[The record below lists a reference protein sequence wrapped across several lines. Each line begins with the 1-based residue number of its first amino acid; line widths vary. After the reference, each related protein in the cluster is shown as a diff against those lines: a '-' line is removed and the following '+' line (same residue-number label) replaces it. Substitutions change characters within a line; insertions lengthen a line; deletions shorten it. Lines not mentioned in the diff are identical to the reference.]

1 MKYKYNIKNLDCA
14 NCAKKIEETLNKDKN
29 IKSASVNF
37 AKQTVTVETNIS
49 DPFNYV
55 KDIVE
60 KIEPDAILSKEEIK
74 ETKNKDIYRILLG
87 AFLGI
92 LGIIIKAPK
101 YLSMILILL
110 AYIILLYRTL
120 TTAIKQLRNKTINE
134 NFLVTISTI
143 GAYLLG
149 ETHEG
154 LMVIFLYEIGKM
166 LESKAVN
173 KSRNSVA
180 ELMNIKEETS
190 NLKDNNKIKV
200 VPTTEIKVGDIIVVK
215 EGERV
220 PLDGIVVKGETML
233 DTSAL
238 TGESLPVSV
247 STGDNVLS
255 GSINKGGILEIKV
268 SSIYKDS
275 TVNKILELVENA
287 TERKTKVE
295 TIVSKYSSKYT
306 IGVIIIAILTA
317 LFLPLFTNMTYTESI
332 YKGLTILVISCPCAI
347 AISIPL
353 SYFSGIGAA
362 SKEGILIKGSNYLD
376 SIKDIKEIVFDKT
389 GTITTG
395 EFYISK
401 INIHDKKYTEDQIMK
416 IFAGGESL
424 SNHPIAKSVLKNYTK
439 EINHEDI
446 KDYKEVSGKGI
457 EFTYKKDKVRIG
469 NAKFC
474 KNKEENSNIYLM
486 INNSIVADLEIKD
499 EIKKDVVNTMQELKK
514 MNINIHMFTGD
525 TKEKATEI
533 AQQVGIDNIN
543 YSMLPSDKYTYL
555 EEIIKKKTEK
565 SIVSFVGDGIND
577 APVLKLSDLGIS
589 MGSLG
594 TDSAIEASDVVIMND
609 NLEKIVTAIN
619 ISKKTNKII
628 KENLIFALGVKLLV
642 LVLTLIGLSTMLEA
656 VFADVGVTVLCILNT
671 LRLLKN
677 NNSCNIRKSN
687 I

>member
-1 MKYKYNIKNLDCA
+1 MKYKYNIKDLDCA

-29 IKSASVNF
+29 IKSASINF

-55 KDIVE
+55 KEIVE

-87 AFLGI
+87 AFLGV

-120 TTAIKQLRNKTINE
+120 TTAIKQLKNKTINE

-180 ELMNIKEETS
+180 ELMNIKEEIS

-238 TGESLPVSV
+238 TGESLPISV
-247 STGDNVLS
+247 SIGDKVLS
-255 GSINKGGILEIKV
+255 GSINKGGVLEIKV

-317 LFLPLFTNMTYTESI
+317 LFLPLFTNMTYTDSI

-401 INIHDKKYTEDQIMK
+401 INIHDKKYTEDQIME

-486 INNSIVADLEIKD
+486 INNSLVADLEIKD
-499 EIKKDVVNTMQELKK
+499 EIKKDVVNTIQKLKN

-671 LRLLKN
+671 LRLLK
-677 NNSCNIRKSN
+677 K
-687 I
+687 

>member
-1 MKYKYNIKNLDCA
+1 MKYKYNIKDLDCA

-29 IKSASVNF
+29 IKSASINF
-37 AKQTVTVETNIS
+37 AKQTVIVETNIS
-49 DPFNYV
+49 EPFNYV

-87 AFLGI
+87 AFLGV
-92 LGIIIKAPK
+92 LGIIIKTPK

-120 TTAIKQLRNKTINE
+120 TTAIKQLKNKTINE

-317 LFLPLFTNMTYTESI
+317 LFLPLFTNMTYTDSI

-401 INIHDKKYTEDQIMK
+401 INIHDKKYTEDQIME

-499 EIKKDVVNTMQELKK
+499 EIKKDVVNTMQELKN

-533 AQQVGIDNIN
+533 AQQVGIYNIN

-671 LRLLKN
+671 LRLLK
-677 NNSCNIRKSN
+677 K
-687 I
+687 

>member
-1 MKYKYNIKNLDCA
+1 MKYKYNIKHLDCA

-29 IKSASVNF
+29 IKSASINF

-92 LGIIIKAPK
+92 LGIIIKTPK

-120 TTAIKQLRNKTINE
+120 TTAIKQLKNKTINE

-180 ELMNIKEETS
+180 ELMNIKEEIS

-268 SSIYKDS
+268 SSLYKDS

-317 LFLPLFTNMTYTESI
+317 LFLPLFTNMTYTDSI

-401 INIHDKKYTEDQIMK
+401 INIHDKKYTEDQIME

-474 KNKEENSNIYLM
+474 KVKEENSNIYLM
-486 INNSIVADLEIKD
+486 INNSLVADLEIKD

-565 SIVSFVGDGIND
+565 TIVSFVGDGIND

-642 LVLTLIGLSTMLEA
+642 LVLTLIGISTMLEA

-671 LRLLKN
+671 LRLLK
-677 NNSCNIRKSN
+677 K
-687 I
+687 

>member
-87 AFLGI
+87 AFLGV
-92 LGIIIKAPK
+92 LGIIIKTPK

-120 TTAIKQLRNKTINE
+120 TTAIKQLKNKTINE

-154 LMVIFLYEIGKM
+154 LMVILLYEIGKM

-317 LFLPLFTNMTYTESI
+317 LFLPLFTNMTYTDSI

-401 INIHDKKYTEDQIMK
+401 INIHDKKYTEDQIME

-474 KNKEENSNIYLM
+474 KVKEENSNIYLM

-499 EIKKDVVNTMQELKK
+499 EIKKDVVNTIQKLKN

-671 LRLLKN
+671 LRLLK
-677 NNSCNIRKSN
+677 K
-687 I
+687 

>member
-60 KIEPDAILSKEEIK
+60 NIEPDAILSKEEIK

-92 LGIIIKAPK
+92 LGIIIKNPK

-120 TTAIKQLRNKTINE
+120 TTAIKQLKNKTINE

-166 LESKAVN
+166 LESKAIN

-317 LFLPLFTNMTYTESI
+317 LFLPLFTNMTYTDSI

-401 INIHDKKYTEDQIMK
+401 INIHDKKYTEDQIME

-474 KNKEENSNIYLM
+474 KVKEENSNIYLM

-671 LRLLKN
+671 LRLLK
-677 NNSCNIRKSN
+677 K
-687 I
+687 

>member
-1 MKYKYNIKNLDCA
+1 MKYKYNIKDLDCA

-60 KIEPDAILSKEEIK
+60 KIEPDVILSKEEIK
-74 ETKNKDIYRILLG
+74 KTKNKDIYRILLG

-92 LGIIIKAPK
+92 LGIIIKNPK

-120 TTAIKQLRNKTINE
+120 TTAIKQLKNKTINE

-306 IGVIIIAILTA
+306 IGVMIIAILTA
-317 LFLPLFTNMTYTESI
+317 LFLPLFTNMTYTDSI

-401 INIHDKKYTEDQIMK
+401 INIHDKKYTEDQIME

-474 KNKEENSNIYLM
+474 KVKEENSNIYLM

-499 EIKKDVVNTMQELKK
+499 EIKKDVVNTIQKLKN

-533 AQQVGIDNIN
+533 AKQVGIDNIN

-642 LVLTLIGLSTMLEA
+642 LVLTLIGISTMLEA

-671 LRLLKN
+671 LRLLK
-677 NNSCNIRKSN
+677 K
-687 I
+687 

>member
-87 AFLGI
+87 AFLGV
-92 LGIIIKAPK
+92 LGIIIKTPK

-317 LFLPLFTNMTYTESI
+317 LFLPLFTNMTYTDSI

-401 INIHDKKYTEDQIMK
+401 INIHDKKYTEDQIME

-499 EIKKDVVNTMQELKK
+499 EIKKDVVNTMQELKN

>member
-1 MKYKYNIKNLDCA
+1 MKYKYNIKDLNCA

-29 IKSASVNF
+29 IKSASINF

-92 LGIIIKAPK
+92 LGIIIKTPK

-120 TTAIKQLRNKTINE
+120 TTAIKQLKNKTINE

-238 TGESLPVSV
+238 TGESLPISV
-247 STGDNVLS
+247 SIGDKVLS
-255 GSINKGGILEIKV
+255 GSINKGGVLEIKV
-268 SSIYKDS
+268 SSLYKDS

-317 LFLPLFTNMTYTESI
+317 LFLPLFTNMTYTDSI

-401 INIHDKKYTEDQIMK
+401 INIHDKKYTEDQIME

-499 EIKKDVVNTMQELKK
+499 EIKKDVVNTIQKLKN

-642 LVLTLIGLSTMLEA
+642 LVLTLIGISTMLEA

-671 LRLLKN
+671 LRLLK
-677 NNSCNIRKSN
+677 KQ
-687 I
+687 

>member
-1 MKYKYNIKNLDCA
+1 MKYKYNIKDLDCA

-29 IKSASVNF
+29 IKSASINF
-37 AKQTVTVETNIS
+37 AKQTVTVEANIS

-87 AFLGI
+87 ACLGI
-92 LGIIIKAPK
+92 LGIIIKTPK

-120 TTAIKQLRNKTINE
+120 TTAIKQLKNKTINE

-238 TGESLPVSV
+238 TGESLPISV
-247 STGDNVLS
+247 SIGDKVLS

-268 SSIYKDS
+268 SSMYKDS

-306 IGVIIIAILTA
+306 IGVMIIAILTA
-317 LFLPLFTNMTYTESI
+317 LFLPLFTNMTYTDSI

-401 INIHDKKYTEDQIMK
+401 INIHDKKYTEDQIME

-446 KDYKEVSGKGI
+446 KNYKEVSGKGI
-457 EFTYKKDKVRIG
+457 E
-469 NAKFC
+469 
-474 KNKEENSNIYLM
+474 L
-486 INNSIVADLEIKD
+486 NNSIVADLEIKD
-499 EIKKDVVNTMQELKK
+499 EIKKDTIKTIQKLKN

-671 LRLLKN
+671 LRLLK
-677 NNSCNIRKSN
+677 K
-687 I
+687 

>member
-1 MKYKYNIKNLDCA
+1 MKYKYNIKDLDCA

-29 IKSASVNF
+29 IKSASINF

-55 KDIVE
+55 KEIVE

-87 AFLGI
+87 AFLGV

-120 TTAIKQLRNKTINE
+120 TTAIKQLKNKTINE

-180 ELMNIKEETS
+180 ELMNIKEEIS

-317 LFLPLFTNMTYTESI
+317 LFLPLFTNMTYTDSI

-376 SIKDIKEIVFDKT
+376 SIKDINEIVFDKT

-401 INIHDKKYTEDQIMK
+401 INIHDKKYTEDQIME

-555 EEIIKKKTEK
+555 EKIIKKKTEK

-671 LRLLKN
+671 LRLLK
-677 NNSCNIRKSN
+677 K
-687 I
+687 

>member
-1 MKYKYNIKNLDCA
+1 MKYKYNIKDLDCA

-29 IKSASVNF
+29 IKSASINF
-37 AKQTVTVETNIS
+37 AKQTVIVETNIS
-49 DPFNYV
+49 EPFNYV

-92 LGIIIKAPK
+92 LGIIIKNPK

-120 TTAIKQLRNKTINE
+120 TTAIKQLKNKTINE

-317 LFLPLFTNMTYTESI
+317 LFLPLFTNMTYTDSI

-401 INIHDKKYTEDQIMK
+401 INIHDKKYTEDQIME

-499 EIKKDVVNTMQELKK
+499 EIKKDAIKTIQKLKN

-671 LRLLKN
+671 LRLLK
-677 NNSCNIRKSN
+677 K
-687 I
+687 

>member
-1 MKYKYNIKNLDCA
+1 MKYKYNIKDLDCA

-29 IKSASVNF
+29 IKSASINF

-92 LGIIIKAPK
+92 LGIIIKTPK

-120 TTAIKQLRNKTINE
+120 TTAIKQLKNKTINE

-154 LMVIFLYEIGKM
+154 LRVIFSYEIGKM

-180 ELMNIKEETS
+180 ELMNIKEEIS

-268 SSIYKDS
+268 SSLYKDS

-287 TERKTKVE
+287 TEIKTKVE

-317 LFLPLFTNMTYTESI
+317 LFLSLFTNMTYTDSI

-353 SYFSGIGAA
+353 SYFSGIGVA

-401 INIHDKKYTEDQIMK
+401 INIHDKKYTEDQIME

-486 INNSIVADLEIKD
+486 INNSLVADLEIKD
-499 EIKKDVVNTMQELKK
+499 EIKKDAIKTIQKLKN

-533 AQQVGIDNIN
+533 ATQVGIDNIN
-543 YSMLPSDKYTYL
+543 YSMLPSDKYTCL
-555 EEIIKKKTEK
+555 EKIIKKKTEK
-565 SIVSFVGDGIND
+565 TIVSFVGDGIND

-628 KENLIFALGVKLLV
+628 KENLIFALGIKLLV
-642 LVLTLIGLSTMLEA
+642 LVLTLIGISTMLEA

-671 LRLLKN
+671 LRLLK
-677 NNSCNIRKSN
+677 K
-687 I
+687 

>member
-1 MKYKYNIKNLDCA
+1 MKYKYNIKDLDCA

-29 IKSASVNF
+29 IKSASINF
-37 AKQTVTVETNIS
+37 AKQTVIVETNIS

-87 AFLGI
+87 AFLGV
-92 LGIIIKAPK
+92 LGIIIKTPK

-180 ELMNIKEETS
+180 ELMNIKEEIS

-220 PLDGIVVKGETML
+220 PLDGIVVKGKTML

-247 STGDNVLS
+247 SIGDKVLS
-255 GSINKGGILEIKV
+255 GSINKGGVLEIKV

-317 LFLPLFTNMTYTESI
+317 LFLPLFTNMTYTDSI

-401 INIHDKKYTEDQIMK
+401 INIHDKKYTEDQIME

-486 INNSIVADLEIKD
+486 INNSLVADLEIKD

-671 LRLLKN
+671 LRLLK
-677 NNSCNIRKSN
+677 K
-687 I
+687 

>member
-1 MKYKYNIKNLDCA
+1 MKYKYNIKDLDCA

-37 AKQTVTVETNIS
+37 AKQTVIVETNIS

-60 KIEPDAILSKEEIK
+60 NIEPDAILSKEEIK

-87 AFLGI
+87 AFLGV
-92 LGIIIKAPK
+92 LGIIIKTPK

-154 LMVIFLYEIGKM
+154 LMVIFLYEIGKI

-180 ELMNIKEETS
+180 ELMNIKEEIS

-220 PLDGIVVKGETML
+220 PLDGIVVKGKTML

-247 STGDNVLS
+247 SIGDKVLS
-255 GSINKGGILEIKV
+255 GSINKGGVLEIKV

-317 LFLPLFTNMTYTESI
+317 LFLPLFTNMTYTDSI

-401 INIHDKKYTEDQIMK
+401 INIHDKKYTEDQIME

-486 INNSIVADLEIKD
+486 INNSLVADLEIKD

-671 LRLLKN
+671 LRLLK
-677 NNSCNIRKSN
+677 K
-687 I
+687 

>member
-92 LGIIIKAPK
+92 LGIIIKNPK

-120 TTAIKQLRNKTINE
+120 TTAIKQLKNKTINE

-317 LFLPLFTNMTYTESI
+317 LFLPLFTNMTYTDSI

-401 INIHDKKYTEDQIMK
+401 INIHDKKYTEDQIME

-474 KNKEENSNIYLM
+474 KVKEENSNIYLM

>member
-60 KIEPDAILSKEEIK
+60 NIEPDAILSKEEIK

-92 LGIIIKAPK
+92 LGIIIKNPK

-120 TTAIKQLRNKTINE
+120 TTAIKQLKNKTINE

-238 TGESLPVSV
+238 TGESLPISV
-247 STGDNVLS
+247 SIGDKVLS
-255 GSINKGGILEIKV
+255 GSINKGGVLEIKV
-268 SSIYKDS
+268 SSLYKDS

-317 LFLPLFTNMTYTESI
+317 LFLPLFTNMTYTDSI

-401 INIHDKKYTEDQIMK
+401 INIRDKKYTEDQIME

-424 SNHPIAKSVLKNYTK
+424 SNHPIAKSALKNYTK

-671 LRLLKN
+671 LRLLK
-677 NNSCNIRKSN
+677 K
-687 I
+687 

>member
-87 AFLGI
+87 AFLGV
-92 LGIIIKAPK
+92 LGIIIKTPK

-317 LFLPLFTNMTYTESI
+317 LFLPLFTNMTYTDSI

-401 INIHDKKYTEDQIMK
+401 INIHDKKYTEDQIME
-416 IFAGGESL
+416 IFACGESL

-474 KNKEENSNIYLM
+474 KVKEENSNIYLM

>member
-1 MKYKYNIKNLDCA
+1 MKYKYNIKDLDCA

-60 KIEPDAILSKEEIK
+60 KIEPDVILSKEEIK
-74 ETKNKDIYRILLG
+74 KTKNKDIYRILLG

-92 LGIIIKAPK
+92 LGIIIKNPK

-120 TTAIKQLRNKTINE
+120 TTAIKQLKNKTINE

-255 GSINKGGILEIKV
+255 GSINKVGILEIKV

-317 LFLPLFTNMTYTESI
+317 LFLPLFTNMTYTDSI

-401 INIHDKKYTEDQIMK
+401 INIHDKKYTEEQIME

-609 NLEKIVTAIN
+609 NLEKIVTAIK

-671 LRLLKN
+671 LRLLK
-677 NNSCNIRKSN
+677 K
-687 I
+687 

>member
-1 MKYKYNIKNLDCA
+1 MKYKYNIKDLNCA

-29 IKSASVNF
+29 IKSASINF

-92 LGIIIKAPK
+92 LGIIIKTPK

-120 TTAIKQLRNKTINE
+120 TTAIKQLKNKTINE

-317 LFLPLFTNMTYTESI
+317 LFLPLFTNMTYTDSI

-401 INIHDKKYTEDQIMK
+401 INIHDKKYTEDQIME

-469 NAKFC
+469 SAKFC

-499 EIKKDVVNTMQELKK
+499 EIKKDVVSTIQKLKN

>member
-1 MKYKYNIKNLDCA
+1 MKYKYNIKDLDCA

-60 KIEPDAILSKEEIK
+60 KIEPDVILSKEEIK

-92 LGIIIKAPK
+92 LGIIIKNPK

-317 LFLPLFTNMTYTESI
+317 LFLPLFTNMTYTDSI

-401 INIHDKKYTEDQIMK
+401 INIHDKKYTEDQIME

-474 KNKEENSNIYLM
+474 KVKEENSNIYLM

-671 LRLLKN
+671 LRLLK
-677 NNSCNIRKSN
+677 K
-687 I
+687 

>member
-1 MKYKYNIKNLDCA
+1 MKYKYNIKDLDCA

-60 KIEPDAILSKEEIK
+60 NIEPDAILSKEEIK

-87 AFLGI
+87 AFLGV
-92 LGIIIKAPK
+92 LGIIIKTPK

-120 TTAIKQLRNKTINE
+120 TTAIKQLKNKTINE

-317 LFLPLFTNMTYTESI
+317 LFLPLFTNMTYTDSI

-401 INIHDKKYTEDQIMK
+401 INIHDKKYTEDQIME

-671 LRLLKN
+671 LRLLK
-677 NNSCNIRKSN
+677 K
-687 I
+687 

>member
-87 AFLGI
+87 AFLGV
-92 LGIIIKAPK
+92 LGIIIKTPK

-220 PLDGIVVKGETML
+220 TLDGIVVKGETML

-317 LFLPLFTNMTYTESI
+317 LFLPLFTNMTYTDSI

-401 INIHDKKYTEDQIMK
+401 INIHDKKYTEDQIME

-499 EIKKDVVNTMQELKK
+499 EIKKDVVNTIQKLKN

-533 AQQVGIDNIN
+533 SQQVGIDNIN

>member
-87 AFLGI
+87 AFLGV
-92 LGIIIKAPK
+92 LGIIIKTPK

-120 TTAIKQLRNKTINE
+120 TTAIKQLKNKTINE

-255 GSINKGGILEIKV
+255 GSINKGCILEIKV

-317 LFLPLFTNMTYTESI
+317 LFLPLFTNMTYTDSI

-401 INIHDKKYTEDQIMK
+401 INIHDKKYTEDQIME

-474 KNKEENSNIYLM
+474 KVKEENSNIYLM

-671 LRLLKN
+671 LRLLK
-677 NNSCNIRKSN
+677 K
-687 I
+687 

>member
-92 LGIIIKAPK
+92 LGIIIKNPK

-166 LESKAVN
+166 LESKAIN

-317 LFLPLFTNMTYTESI
+317 LFLPLFTNMTYTDSI

-401 INIHDKKYTEDQIMK
+401 INIHDKKYTEDQIME

-474 KNKEENSNIYLM
+474 KVKEENSNIYLM

>member
-1 MKYKYNIKNLDCA
+1 MSTI
-14 NCAKKIEETLNKDKN
+14 I
-29 IKSASVNF
+29 
-37 AKQTVTVETNIS
+37 
-49 DPFNYV
+49 
-55 KDIVE
+55 
-60 KIEPDAILSKEEIK
+60 ILSCFITNNRPK

-87 AFLGI
+87 AFLGV
-92 LGIIIKAPK
+92 LGIIIKTPK

-120 TTAIKQLRNKTINE
+120 TTAIKQLKNKTINE

-317 LFLPLFTNMTYTESI
+317 LSLPLFTNMTYTDSI

-401 INIHDKKYTEDQIMK
+401 INIHDKKYTEDQIME

-474 KNKEENSNIYLM
+474 KVKEENSNIYLM

>member
-1 MKYKYNIKNLDCA
+1 MKYKYNIKDLDCA

-29 IKSASVNF
+29 IKSASINF

-92 LGIIIKAPK
+92 LGIIIKTPK

-120 TTAIKQLRNKTINE
+120 TTAIKQLKNKTINE

-238 TGESLPVSV
+238 TGESLPISV
-247 STGDNVLS
+247 SIGDKVLS
-255 GSINKGGILEIKV
+255 GSINKGGVLEIKV
-268 SSIYKDS
+268 SSLYKDS

-317 LFLPLFTNMTYTESI
+317 LFLPLFTNMTYTDSI

-401 INIHDKKYTEDQIMK
+401 INIHDKKYTEDQIME

-446 KDYKEVSGKGI
+446 KDYKEVSGNGI

-499 EIKKDVVNTMQELKK
+499 EIKKDVVNTIQKLKN

-609 NLEKIVTAIN
+609 NLEKIVTAIK

-642 LVLTLIGLSTMLEA
+642 LVLTLLGLSTMLEA

-671 LRLLKN
+671 LRLLK
-677 NNSCNIRKSN
+677 K
-687 I
+687 

>member
-87 AFLGI
+87 AFLGV
-92 LGIIIKAPK
+92 LGIIIKTPK

-120 TTAIKQLRNKTINE
+120 TTAIKQLKNKTINE

-255 GSINKGGILEIKV
+255 GSINKGCILEIKV

-317 LFLPLFTNMTYTESI
+317 LFLPLFTNMTYTDSI

-401 INIHDKKYTEDQIMK
+401 INIHDKKYTEDQIME

-486 INNSIVADLEIKD
+486 INNSLVADLEIKD

-642 LVLTLIGLSTMLEA
+642 LVLTLIGISTMLEA

-671 LRLLKN
+671 LRLLK
-677 NNSCNIRKSN
+677 K
-687 I
+687 

>member
-1 MKYKYNIKNLDCA
+1 MKYKYNIKDLDCA

-49 DPFNYV
+49 DSFNYV

-60 KIEPDAILSKEEIK
+60 NIEPDAILSKEEIK

-92 LGIIIKAPK
+92 LGIIIKNPK

-120 TTAIKQLRNKTINE
+120 TTAIKQLKNKTINE

-255 GSINKGGILEIKV
+255 GSINKGGVLEIKV
-268 SSIYKDS
+268 SSLYKDS

-317 LFLPLFTNMTYTESI
+317 LFLPLFTNMTYTDSI

-401 INIHDKKYTEDQIMK
+401 INIHDKKYTEDQIME
-416 IFAGGESL
+416 IFTGGESL

-499 EIKKDVVNTMQELKK
+499 EIKKDVVNTIQKLKN

-671 LRLLKN
+671 LRLLK
-677 NNSCNIRKSN
+677 K
-687 I
+687 

>member
-87 AFLGI
+87 AFLGV
-92 LGIIIKAPK
+92 LGIIIKTPK

-120 TTAIKQLRNKTINE
+120 TTAIKQLKNKTINE

-317 LFLPLFTNMTYTESI
+317 LFLPLFTNMTYTDSI

-401 INIHDKKYTEDQIMK
+401 INIHDKKYTEDQIME

-469 NAKFC
+469 SAKFC

>member
-60 KIEPDAILSKEEIK
+60 NIEPNAILSKEEIK

-87 AFLGI
+87 AFLGV

-120 TTAIKQLRNKTINE
+120 TTAIKQLKNKTINE

-180 ELMNIKEETS
+180 ELMNIKEEIS

-317 LFLPLFTNMTYTESI
+317 LFLPLFTNMTYTDSI

-401 INIHDKKYTEDQIMK
+401 INIHDKKYTEDQIME

-499 EIKKDVVNTMQELKK
+499 EIKKDAIKTIQKLKN

-671 LRLLKN
+671 LRLLK
-677 NNSCNIRKSN
+677 K
-687 I
+687 

>member
-37 AKQTVTVETNIS
+37 AKQTVIVETNIS

-92 LGIIIKAPK
+92 LGIIIKTPK

-120 TTAIKQLRNKTINE
+120 TTAIKQLKNKTINE

-180 ELMNIKEETS
+180 ELMNIKEEIS

-255 GSINKGGILEIKV
+255 GSINKDGILEIKV

-317 LFLPLFTNMTYTESI
+317 LFLPLFTNMTYTDSI

-401 INIHDKKYTEDQIMK
+401 ININDKKYTEDQIME

-499 EIKKDVVNTMQELKK
+499 EIKKDTIKTIQKLKN

-642 LVLTLIGLSTMLEA
+642 LVLTLIGISTMLEA

-671 LRLLKN
+671 LRLLK
-677 NNSCNIRKSN
+677 K
-687 I
+687 

>member
-37 AKQTVTVETNIS
+37 AKQTVIVETNIS

-87 AFLGI
+87 AFLGV
-92 LGIIIKAPK
+92 LGIIIKTPK

-120 TTAIKQLRNKTINE
+120 TTAIKQLKNKTINE

-220 PLDGIVVKGETML
+220 PLDGIVVNGETML

-247 STGDNVLS
+247 SIGDKVLS
-255 GSINKGGILEIKV
+255 GSINKGGVLEIKV
-268 SSIYKDS
+268 SSLYKDS

-317 LFLPLFTNMTYTESI
+317 LFPPLFTNMTYTDSI

-401 INIHDKKYTEDQIMK
+401 INIHDKKYTEDQIME

-642 LVLTLIGLSTMLEA
+642 LVLTLIGISTMLEA

-671 LRLLKN
+671 LRLLK
-677 NNSCNIRKSN
+677 K
-687 I
+687 

>member
-1 MKYKYNIKNLDCA
+1 MKYKYNIKDLDCA

-37 AKQTVTVETNIS
+37 AKQTVIVETNIS

-55 KDIVE
+55 KDIVK

-154 LMVIFLYEIGKM
+154 LMVIFLYEIGKI

-180 ELMNIKEETS
+180 ELMNIKEEIS
-190 NLKDNNKIKV
+190 NLKDNNKIKI

-238 TGESLPVSV
+238 TGESLPVSA
-247 STGDNVLS
+247 SIGDKVLS
-255 GSINKGGILEIKV
+255 GSINKGGVLEIKV
-268 SSIYKDS
+268 SSLYKDS

-317 LFLPLFTNMTYTESI
+317 LFLPLFTNMTYTDSI

-401 INIHDKKYTEDQIMK
+401 INIHDKKYTEDQIME

-486 INNSIVADLEIKD
+486 INNSLVADLEIKD

-609 NLEKIVTAIN
+609 NLEKIVTAIK

-628 KENLIFALGVKLLV
+628 KENLIFALGVKMLV

-671 LRLLKN
+671 LRLLK
-677 NNSCNIRKSN
+677 K
-687 I
+687 

>member
-60 KIEPDAILSKEEIK
+60 NIEPDAILSKEEIK

-92 LGIIIKAPK
+92 LGIIIKNPK

-120 TTAIKQLRNKTINE
+120 TTAIKQLKNKTINE

-317 LFLPLFTNMTYTESI
+317 LFLPLFTNMTYTDSI

-401 INIHDKKYTEDQIMK
+401 INIHDKKYTEDQIME

-642 LVLTLIGLSTMLEA
+642 LVLTLIGISTMLEA

-671 LRLLKN
+671 LRLLK
-677 NNSCNIRKSN
+677 K
-687 I
+687 

>member
-92 LGIIIKAPK
+92 LGIIIKTPK

-120 TTAIKQLRNKTINE
+120 TTAIKQLKNKTINE

-317 LFLPLFTNMTYTESI
+317 LFLPLFTNMTYTDSI

-401 INIHDKKYTEDQIMK
+401 INIHDKKYTEDQIME
-416 IFAGGESL
+416 IFTGGESL

-457 EFTYKKDKVRIG
+457 EFTYKKDKVKIG

-499 EIKKDVVNTMQELKK
+499 ETKKDVVNTMQELKK

-555 EEIIKKKTEK
+555 EEMIKKKTEK

-609 NLEKIVTAIN
+609 NLEKIVTAIK

-671 LRLLKN
+671 LRLLK
-677 NNSCNIRKSN
+677 K
-687 I
+687 

>member
-1 MKYKYNIKNLDCA
+1 MKYKYNIKDLDCA

-60 KIEPDAILSKEEIK
+60 NIEPDAILSKEEIK

-92 LGIIIKAPK
+92 LGIIIKNPK

-120 TTAIKQLRNKTINE
+120 TTAIKQLKNKTINE

-317 LFLPLFTNMTYTESI
+317 LFLPLFTNMTYTDSI

-401 INIHDKKYTEDQIMK
+401 INIHDKKYTEDQIME

-424 SNHPIAKSVLKNYTK
+424 SNHPIAKSILKNYTK

-474 KNKEENSNIYLM
+474 KVKEENSNIYLM

-671 LRLLKN
+671 LRLLK
-677 NNSCNIRKSN
+677 K
-687 I
+687 

>member
-29 IKSASVNF
+29 IKSASINF

-60 KIEPDAILSKEEIK
+60 NIEPDAILSKEEIK

-92 LGIIIKAPK
+92 LGIIIKNPK

-120 TTAIKQLRNKTINE
+120 TTAIKQLKNKTINE

-255 GSINKGGILEIKV
+255 GSINKGGVLEIKV
-268 SSIYKDS
+268 SSLYKDS

-317 LFLPLFTNMTYTESI
+317 LFLPLFTNMTYTDSI

-401 INIHDKKYTEDQIMK
+401 INIHDKKYTEDQIME

-474 KNKEENSNIYLM
+474 KVKEENSNIYLM

-499 EIKKDVVNTMQELKK
+499 EIKKDAVNTMQELKN

-533 AQQVGIDNIN
+533 AQQVGIYNIN

-671 LRLLKN
+671 LRLLK
-677 NNSCNIRKSN
+677 K
-687 I
+687 

>member
-166 LESKAVN
+166 LESKAIN

-255 GSINKGGILEIKV
+255 GSINKGCILEIKV

-317 LFLPLFTNMTYTESI
+317 LFLPLFTNMTYTDSI

-401 INIHDKKYTEDQIMK
+401 INIHDKKYTEDQIME

-424 SNHPIAKSVLKNYTK
+424 SNHPIAKSALKNYTK

-446 KDYKEVSGKGI
+446 KGYKEVSGKGI

-499 EIKKDVVNTMQELKK
+499 EIKKDVVNTMQELKN

-533 AQQVGIDNIN
+533 AQQVGIYNIN